1 LMDAAATRVGAS
13 VPLELRMKEQQ
24 KRKREEAEAKKLK
37 AGKKTTIGQ
46 PSTIPLVFL
55 NNNIGRMDLD
65 IEMDRLRQQD
75 LENNEESGDEGMED
89 QPTDIVLLGETEEMP
104 QLWAEETRKT
114 AFQAQYSKEMVRQ
127 VEILQLESDTNV
139 FSSPPKMSGDGE
151 DRSIAWEDGDA

>member
-1 LMDAAATRVGAS
+1 
-13 VPLELRMKEQQ
+13 MKEQQ

-37 AGKKTTIGQ
+37 AGKKTTVGQ

-75 LENNEESGDEGMED
+75 LENNEDSDDADMED
-89 QPTDIVLLGETEEMP
+89 QPTDIVLLDETEKMP

-139 FSSPPKMSGDGE
+139 FSSPPKVSGDGE
-151 DRSIAWEDGDA
+151 DRSIAWEDGDAQ